1 MSKRNPYDYQRQILR
16 KILTNIRKNKNI
28 KQIELAKS
36 LNKPQSFISKYEN
49 GERNLD
55 LIEINQL
62 CKVLKFSL
70 IKVIKEFEV
79 LSNK

>member
-62 CKVLKFSL
+62 CKVLKFPL